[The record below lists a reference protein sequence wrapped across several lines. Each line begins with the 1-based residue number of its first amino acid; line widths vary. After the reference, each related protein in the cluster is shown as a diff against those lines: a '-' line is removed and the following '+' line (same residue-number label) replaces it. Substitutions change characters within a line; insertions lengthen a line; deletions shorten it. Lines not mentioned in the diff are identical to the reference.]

1 MNRRKFFRS
10 ALGVSAAVTVPSF
23 RAFTADTSL
32 ADEIQAIKG
41 SGETTRVE
49 RAAVEELRSNLRG
62 RILLPDSDGYE
73 VARRMRNRMIDK
85 RPALIVQCVGAGDVT
100 EAVNFA
106 RHYELLTAVRCGGHN
121 VAGKGTCDGGIM
133 IDLSPLQGVRVDPI
147 ARTARVAGG
156 SLLGSMDA
164 ECQGFGLVTPSGT
177 VSHTGVGGLTLG
189 GGLGR
194 LARQYGLAVDNLNA
208 ADIITADG
216 EFRRASAE
224 ENPDLFWAVRG
235 GGGNFGVV
243 TSFEF
248 ALHPLAHQVIGGT
261 IMFPFSQAKD
271 LLNFYPDYCEKMSDD
286 MYADPVIFAPPG
298 GAGNMVY
305 FEVCYAGPHR
315 NAERVLEP
323 LRRAGTP
330 IFDGLKAI
338 DYVVLQR
345 SSDDTDPRG
354 TGQYLKSGFTTE
366 ISSELVDNLVDH
378 LEPHPERGGMAFFQQ
393 CGGAIGRV
401 ASDATAF
408 AHRYAKHNLTVGS
421 VWTTG
426 IEDTAPH
433 VRWTRDYWGSVEEFT
448 HGFYANDEFAVSPT
462 RAQQNYLGNT
472 ERLVKVKNKYDPTNL
487 FRLNSNIRP
496 TVGSV

>member
-1 MNRRKFFRS
+1 MHRRKFIRS
-10 ALGVSAAVTVPSF
+10 ALGVTAAVSFPSLRGF
-23 RAFTADTSL
+23 AADVTL
-32 ADEIQAIKG
+32 AAEIQVIKG
-41 SGETTRVE
+41 SGETTQIE
-49 RAAVEELRSNLRG
+49 RTALEDLRSHLRG
-62 RILLPDSDGYE
+62 RVLFPHSDGYDT
-73 VARRMRNRMIDK
+73 VRQMRNRMIDK
-85 RPALIVQCVGAGDVT
+85 RPALIVQCAGAGDVR

-121 VAGKGTCDGGIM
+121 VAGKGSCDDGIM
-133 IDLSPLQGVRVDPI
+133 IDLSPLQGIRVDPI

-164 ECQGFGLVTPSGT
+164 ECQGFGLVTPAGT

-189 GGLGR
+189 GGFGR
-194 LARQYGLAVDNLNA
+194 LARKYGLTVDNLKA
-208 ADIITADG
+208 VDIITADG
-216 EFRRASAE
+216 EFRRASTE
-224 ENPDLFWAVRG
+224 ENPELYWGVRG

-248 ALHPLAHQVIGGT
+248 GLHPLAHQVIGGT

-271 LLNFYPDYCEKMSDD
+271 LLKFYPDYCENMPDD

-298 GAGNMVY
+298 GAGSMVY

-315 NAERVLEP
+315 DAERVLGP
-323 LRRAGTP
+323 LRRAGKP

-338 DYVVLQR
+338 DYVALQR

-366 ISSELVDNLVDH
+366 ISSDLVDNLVDN
-378 LEPHPERGGMAFFQQ
+378 LGSHPERGGMAFFQQ
-393 CGGAIGRV
+393 SGGAIGRV
-401 ASDATAF
+401 ASDGTAF
-408 AHRYAKHNLTVGS
+408 AHRYAQHNMTVGS
-421 VWTTG
+421 VWKTG

-433 VRWTRDYWGSVEEFT
+433 VRWTRSYWDSVEKFT
-448 HGFYANDEFAVSPT
+448 HGFYANDEFAVSQN
-462 RAQQNYLGNT
+462 RAQKNYLGNT
-472 ERLVKVKNKYDPTNL
+472 ERLVKIKNEYDPTNL

-496 TVGSV
+496 TVGEV